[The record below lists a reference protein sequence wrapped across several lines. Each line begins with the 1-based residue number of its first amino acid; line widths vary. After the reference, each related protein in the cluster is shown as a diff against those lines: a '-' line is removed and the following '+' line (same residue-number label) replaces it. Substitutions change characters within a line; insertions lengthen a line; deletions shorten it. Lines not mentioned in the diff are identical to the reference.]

1 MEIRI
6 AADGRQVLE
15 RTVPTSGGIT
25 EMRLSPN
32 GKEMAYVFRGEIFV
46 GSVEGGLTKRVTNTP
61 GQERSVSFSPD
72 GRSLVYAA
80 ERENNWN
87 VYTASIVRKEE
98 PYFFA
103 STVLKEEPVVAT
115 AAEEFQPEFSPDGKE
130 VAYLEDRVVLKV
142 VNRASKETRKILPAE
157 VNYSYADGD
166 QTYKWSPDGKWF
178 LVQFAFVN
186 LFTPQVGLVSSDGKG
201 KVVDLTKNGFGTL
214 AVRWGMDGT
223 MMVYGSPRE
232 GAVNTSGNPVEY
244 DVYGMFFTRG
254 AYDRFRLSKEE
265 LALVKEQE
273 DKAKE
278 DKAKAEKDKPAAKDA
293 AVKPEERQEGPRVRT
308 RRHRPAQGP
317 PDHPLRR
324 YRRDGPDQ
332 ERREALL
339 PGPLRE
345 GLRPVGDRDADTRH
359 QALLQAG
366 REPGGD
372 GAFSRRQ
379 GPVRRRRRP
388 GHEDRPRER
397 QVRGRDHRR

>member
-1 MEIRI
+1 M
-6 AADGRQVLE
+6 LE
-15 RTVPTSGGIT
+15 RTLPIGGGIT

-80 ERENNWN
+80 ERDNNWN

-130 VAYLEDRVVLKV
+130 VAYLENRVVLKV
-142 VNRASKETRKILPAE
+142 VNLASKQTRMILPAE
-157 VNYSYADGD
+157 VQLFLRRRGPDLPVEPRRQVVPGPVRFRPPVHPAGRARFERRQGQGRRPDQERLRRLHAPLGDGRD
-166 QTYKWSPDGKWF
+166 DDDLRQSQGGRRQHRR
-178 LVQFAFVN
+178 LVQGIRRLRHVLHPGRLRPVPPVQGGVRPRQGAGG
-186 LFTPQVGLVSSDGKG
+186 QGQGGKG
-201 KVVDLTKNGFGTL
+201 QGRQGQ
-214 AVRWGMDGT
+214 AQGQGRGGQA
-223 MMVYGSPRE
+223 G
-232 GAVNTSGNPVEY
+232 GA
-244 DVYGMFFTRG
+244 
-254 AYDRFRLSKEE
+254 
-265 LALVKEQE
+265 
-273 DKAKE
+273 
-278 DKAKAEKDKPAAKDA
+278 
-293 AVKPEERQEGPRVRT
+293 QEGPRLRA

-317 PDHPLRR
+317 PDHPLGRHRR
-324 YRRDGPDQ
+324 HGPDQ

-345 GLRPVGDRDADTRH
+345 GLRPVDDRDPDARH

-366 REPGGD
+366 REPDAGWSSRPTARPCSSSPTGG
-372 GAFSRRQ
+372 S
-379 GPVRRRRRP
+379 
-388 GHEDRPRER
+388 
-397 QVRGRDHRR
+397 